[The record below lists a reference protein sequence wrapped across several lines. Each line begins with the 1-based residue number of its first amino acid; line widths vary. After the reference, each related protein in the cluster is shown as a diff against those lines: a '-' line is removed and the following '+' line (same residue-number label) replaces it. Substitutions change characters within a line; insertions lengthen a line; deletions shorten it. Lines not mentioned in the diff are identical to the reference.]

1 MAQVRELKRRIK
13 SIKNIAQVTRA
24 MQMVATS
31 KMRRAQE
38 QALATRPYAAK
49 SWQIL
54 MHLASQHINIELL
67 HPLLAER
74 APIKNTGILL
84 ITSDKG
90 LCGAY
95 ATNILRTAVSFAAG
109 LGHPARF
116 ITVGRR
122 GREFMLRHGG
132 QVTADFSEMLP
143 PRPSPL
149 DIAPIARAVIDDFQ
163 SGQYD
168 EVYLIYTEFINTLSQ
183 RPIVRLLLP
192 IRPQELE
199 ERSVMAKY
207 LSPDVTQITGE
218 YIYEPDPGAIL
229 SKMLPRFTEL
239 QVYQAILE
247 SFASEHSARMVAMR
261 SATDNAR
268 ALLDQLTLS
277 YNRARQEAI
286 TKEMIDIAG
295 GSEALRKSVEVAA

>member
-13 SIKNIAQVTRA
+13 SIKNIGQVTRA

-54 MHLASQHINIELL
+54 THLASQHTNIELL
-67 HPLLAER
+67 HPLLVRRDPVKA
-74 APIKNTGILL
+74 TGIVL

-95 ATNILRTAVSFAAG
+95 NHNIVRTTLGFIAG
-109 LGHPARF
+109 LGHPARL

-122 GREFMLRHGG
+122 GRDFMVRHGG
-132 QVTADFSEMLP
+132 HVVADFSEMLP
-143 PRPSPL
+143 PRPSSL
-149 DIAPIARAVIDDFQ
+149 DVGPIARTVIDDFE

-168 EVYLIYTEFINTLSQ
+168 QVYLIYTEFINTLSQ
-183 RPIVRLLLP
+183 RPTVRLLLP
-192 IRPQELE
+192 IRPHELE
-199 ERSVMAKY
+199 ESSVMAKY
-207 LSPDVTQITGE
+207 LSPEVTQISGE

-229 SKMLPRFTEL
+229 GKMLPSFTEL

-247 SFASEHSARMVAMR
+247 AFASEHSARMVAMR

-268 ALLDQLTLS
+268 SLLDHLTLV

-295 GSEALRKSVEVAA
+295 GSEALRKSVET

>member
-13 SIKNIAQVTRA
+13 GIKNIGQVTRA

-38 QALATRPYAAK
+38 AALATRPYAAK

-54 MHLASQHINIELL
+54 THLARQNVNIELL
-67 HPLLAER
+67 HPLLAQR
-74 APIKNTGILL
+74 SPVKSTGILL

-90 LCGAY
+90 LSGAY
-95 ATNILRTAVSFAAG
+95 NTNIIRTTLNFIAG
-109 LGHPARF
+109 LDHPARL

-122 GREFMLRHGG
+122 GRDFMHRHGG
-132 QVTADFSEMLP
+132 QVIADFSEILP
-143 PRPSPL
+143 PRPTSL
-149 DIAPIARAVIDDFQ
+149 DVAPIARTVIDDFQ
-163 SGQYD
+163 SGRFD

-192 IRPQELE
+192 IRPLELADH
-199 ERSVMAKY
+199 SVMAKY
-207 LSPDVTQITGE
+207 LSPEVTHISGE
-218 YIYEPDPGAIL
+218 YIYEAGSGAIL
-229 SKMLPRFTEL
+229 GKMLPSFTEL
-239 QVYQAILE
+239 QVYQAVLE
-247 SFASEHSARMVAMR
+247 AFASEHSARMVAMR
-261 SATDNAR
+261 SATDNAKS
-268 ALLDQLTLS
+268 LLDHLTLS

-295 GSEALRKSVEVAA
+295 GSEALCQGVEMR

>member
-1 MAQVRELKRRIK
+1 VAQVRELKRRIK
-13 SIKNIAQVTRA
+13 SIKNIGQVTRA

-38 QALATRPYAAK
+38 QALATRPYSAK

-54 MHLASQHINIELL
+54 THLACQSVNIELL
-67 HPLLAER
+67 HPLLAQR
-74 APIKNTGILL
+74 SPVRNTGILL

-95 ATNILRTAVSFAAG
+95 NTNIIRTTLNFIAG
-109 LGHPARF
+109 LGHPARLV
-116 ITVGRR
+116 TVGRR
-122 GREFMLRHGG
+122 GRDFMQRHGG
-132 QVTADFSEMLP
+132 HVIADFSEILP
-143 PRPSPL
+143 PRPTSL
-149 DIAPIARAVIDDFQ
+149 DVAPIARTVIDDFEA
-163 SGQYD
+163 GQFD

-192 IRPQELE
+192 IRPLELVE
-199 ERSVMAKY
+199 HSVMAKY
-207 LSPDVTQITGE
+207 LSPDVAHISGE

-229 SKMLPRFTEL
+229 GKMLPSFTEL
-239 QVYQAILE
+239 QIYQAILE
-247 SFASEHSARMVAMR
+247 AFASEHSARMVAMR
-261 SATDNAR
+261 SATDNAKS
-268 ALLDQLTLS
+268 LLDHLTLS

-295 GSEALRKSVEVAA
+295 GSEALRQSVAIR

>member
-24 MQMVATS
+24 MQMVAAS

-54 MHLASQHINIELL
+54 MHLASQHISIELL
-67 HPLLAER
+67 HPLLTRR
-74 APIKNTGILL
+74 APVRNTGILFV
-84 ITSDKG
+84 TSDRG

-95 ATNILRTAVSFAAG
+95 NTSILRTALNFMAH
-109 LGHPARF
+109 LGHPVRL

-143 PRPSPL
+143 PRPSVL
-149 DIAPIARAVIDDFQ
+149 DVGPIARTVIDDFQ
-163 SGQYD
+163 NGQYD
-168 EVYLIYTEFINTLSQ
+168 EVYLVYTEFINTLSQ
-183 RPIVRLLLP
+183 RPVVRLLLP

-199 ERSVMAKY
+199 QSVMAKY
-207 LSPDVTQITGE
+207 LSPDVTEITGE

-261 SATDNAR
+261 SATDNAN
-268 ALLDQLTLS
+268 ALLDHLTLS
-277 YNRARQEAI
+277 YHRARQEAI
-286 TKEMIDIAG
+286 TKEMIDITG
-295 GSEALRKSVEVAA
+295 GSEALRKTPEMVA